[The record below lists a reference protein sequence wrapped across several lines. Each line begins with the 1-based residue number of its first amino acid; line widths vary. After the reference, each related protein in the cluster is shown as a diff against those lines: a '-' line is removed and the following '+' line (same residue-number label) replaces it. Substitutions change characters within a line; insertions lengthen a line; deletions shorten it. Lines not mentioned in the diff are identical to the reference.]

1 MQFFFFTQTSKSSV
15 GLLIEQEDE
24 LKTESWAVC
33 DYRQVETSDEKQ
45 PSLLTVKLSHAVK

>member
-1 MQFFFFTQTSKSSV
+1 MQFFFLTQTSKSSL

-33 DYRQVETSDEKQ
+33 DYRQVETSDE
-45 PSLLTVKLSHAVK
+45 